1 MKRRTKKF
9 DRNKGITL
17 IALVITIIVLLIL
30 AGVSIATLT
39 GSNGLITRTNQ
50 AKEETEKAGA
60 KEKVQMEAAGSF
72 DNYGKFNMDKLK
84 ENLKDNLG
92 LTDEDIKDNPDGSIT
107 VTIDGYEV
115 TVDSNGNVTVG
126 EEATKP
132 EEPEL
137 PEDTSGANHPELK
150 DGMQAITFAE
160 NGTAQPVADSSKK
173 DWYSYEETTDEDM
186 TDGGTTDGGN
196 SRWANATLNGNYY
209 VWIPRYAYKI
219 DNSVTYTSQS
229 GTSHKIE
236 VQFIGTNVTSS
247 NVGTEVGEGW
257 IVHPAFTF
265 GGKELTGIW
274 IGKYTTSGNTTT
286 PTILPNENILGNIN
300 ASMMFNTAQ
309 KLSTTNY
316 DAHMMKNTEWGAVAY
331 LAQSKYGRNGTEIS
345 RNQCADMY
353 TGTGAGTGTNKIYNS
368 PYAWNNAT
376 EEQKYNGE
384 IGKLSSTTGNIYGV
398 YDMSGGAYEYV
409 MGVYGTQENPSA
421 GSSGF
426 TKFPDSKYY
435 DLYTKT
441 TADSSNIGDALYETK
456 GWNTTM
462 ANADNF
468 VNSNMIFFVRGGAID
483 TGGVLGGEFYFFS
496 MDGGSS
502 NLYGFHTV
510 VTVK

>member
-1 MKRRTKKF
+1 
-9 DRNKGITL
+9 
-17 IALVITIIVLLIL
+17 
-30 AGVSIATLT
+30 
-39 GSNGLITRTNQ
+39 
-50 AKEETEKAGA
+50 
-60 KEKVQMEAAGSF
+60 
-72 DNYGKFNMDKLK
+72 
-84 ENLKDNLG
+84 
-92 LTDEDIKDNPDGSIT
+92 
-107 VTIDGYEV
+107 
-115 TVDSNGNVTVG
+115 
-126 EEATKP
+126 
-132 EEPEL
+132 
-137 PEDTSGANHPELK
+137 
-150 DGMQAITFAE
+150 
-160 NGTAQPVADSSKK
+160 
-173 DWYSYEETTDEDM
+173 M

-368 PYAWNNAT
+368 PYTWNNAT

-426 TKFPDSKYY
+426 TKIP
-435 DLYTKT
+435 L
-441 TADSSNIGDALYETK
+441 
-456 GWNTTM
+456 
-462 ANADNF
+462 
-468 VNSNMIFFVRGGAID
+468 
-483 TGGVLGGEFYFFS
+483 LGSVYR
-496 MDGGSS
+496 
-502 NLYGFHTV
+502 
-510 VTVK
+510 